1 MTIHHQQQS
10 KLTHVYT
17 LLHYLSRSL
26 LYYYVLHVLKFYA
39 PFFVC
44 LYSIY
49 LGLKRMLS
57 AKKMAKRIKRR
68 AMSIAAKKHLKPP
81 PCPAS
86 PKSTAIEEESI
97 DVS

>member
-1 MTIHHQQQS
+1 MC
-10 KLTHVYT
+10 VYI
-17 LLHYLSRSL
+17 R
-26 LYYYVLHVLKFYA
+26 
-39 PFFVC
+39 FFF
-44 LYSIY
+44 

-86 PKSTAIEEESI
+86 PKSTAIEEESME
-97 DVS
+97 VCNKKKKEKKS